1 METPPALGL
10 KPLPGPKHR
19 RGRLHAR
26 RRRGPPGASPSGRGA
41 ACAPPDA
48 GAEGR
53 GAGCRPAE
61 RHSEPRPPGRLLSGT
76 RWRQEGGALAGTP
89 PPPPPRAQPQSQ
101 LPPRRVPR
109 HPQRWSHQ
117 CRASAERTAFLRR
130 CFCLHIAPHNRSEGR
145 GACRGADAEEGGQLF
160 RSSRP
165 SACALFAPKQ
175 LLSRVRIKEPPAV
188 NQETLGSGF
197 GVPHTSPSVCHF
209 ALSSTRSCGPGRA
222 GPGGGLRLPW
232 RRSLGFPQHTH
243 FVCC

>member
-1 METPPALGL
+1 MPTGRASFRAETPRPALVW
-10 KPLPGPKHR
+10 
-19 RGRLHAR
+19 
-26 RRRGPPGASPSGRGA
+26 
-41 ACAPPDA
+41 DA
-48 GAEGR
+48 LEAGGR
-53 GAGCRPAE
+53 GAGRDPSAPAPARPAP
-61 RHSEPRPPGRLLSGT
+61 EPASAPPGAPSPSEVVPPVPSQRGAHRLPSPVLLFAHPT
-76 RWRQEGGALAGTP
+76 
-89 PPPPPRAQPQSQ
+89 AQQ
-101 LPPRRVPR
+101 
-109 HPQRWSHQ
+109 
-117 CRASAERTAFLRR
+117 
-130 CFCLHIAPHNRSEGR
+130 IGGR
-145 GACRGADAEEGGQLF
+145 GCRGADAEEGGQLF

-243 FVCC
+243 FVCR